1 MNALMSKKMILIAAA
16 ALTAPLSGC
25 IGASASKTEAVSPLA
40 PRVQELVDA
49 NRHYP
54 RWEDFPAA
62 PTDLPPVS
70 QVASNVQRLQGDSAT
85 LNGEIVRIDWTLTDP
100 EALAAETA
108 AAVSSVPVSP
118 DTARTQADIEAFAQS
133 LRDRAKA
140 PPPLDRRPTQ

>member
-1 MNALMSKKMILIAAA
+1 MNALMSKKMILIAAVA
-16 ALTAPLSGC
+16 IVTPLSGC
-25 IGASASKTEAVSPLA
+25 IGGSASKTEPVSPLA
-40 PRVQELVDA
+40 PRVQELVDT

-62 PTDLPPVS
+62 PTDLPPVT

-85 LNGEIVRIDWTLTDP
+85 LTSEIARIDWTLIDP

-108 AAVSSVPVSP
+108 AAVTSVPVSP

-140 PPPLDRRPTQ
+140 PPALDRRPTQ

>member
-1 MNALMSKKMILIAAA
+1 MNASLSKKMILIAAVA
-16 ALTAPLSGC
+16 IAAPLAGC
-25 IGASASKTEAVSPLA
+25 IGGSASKTESISPLA

-62 PTDLPPVS
+62 PVDLPPVA
-70 QVASNVQRLQGDSAT
+70 QVAANVQRLQGDSTT
-85 LNGEIVRIDWTLTDP
+85 LNSEIARIDWTLTDP
-100 EALAAETA
+100 EAIAAETA
-108 AAVSSVPVSP
+108 AAIRSVPVSP

>member
-1 MNALMSKKMILIAAA
+1 MNASLSKKMILIAAVA
-16 ALTAPLSGC
+16 ISASLAGC
-25 IGASASKTEAVSPLA
+25 IGGSASKTEPVSPLA

-62 PTDLPPVS
+62 PTDLPPVA
-70 QVASNVQRLQGDSAT
+70 QVAANTQRLQNDSTT
-85 LNGEIVRIDWTLTDP
+85 LNSEIARIDWTLTDP
-100 EALAAETA
+100 EGLAAETA
-108 AAVSSVPVSP
+108 AAVRFVPVSP
-118 DTARTQADIEAFAQS
+118 DAARTQADIEAFAQS